1 MANPEFNKPT
11 MPVITG
17 YDHIWRA
24 YHLAL
29 LKHLAKGNFGTGT
42 EKEREN
48 DEDNTKLIW
57 RGPSG
62 RHRPARMTAAVA
74 LCFPLLGYCCHVLP
88 TLVRP
93 QSQCDIAIETAFL
106 PHQRIHMNIRQGA
119 VILLR

>member
-29 LKHLAKGNFGTGT
+29 LKHLGTPGRLFTFTKGNFGTGT

-48 DEDNTKLIW
+48 DEDNTKLI
-57 RGPSG
+57 
-62 RHRPARMTAAVA
+62 A
-74 LCFPLLGYCCHVLP
+74 
-88 TLVRP
+88 
-93 QSQCDIAIETAFL
+93 E
-106 PHQRIHMNIRQGA
+106 
-119 VILLR
+119 